1 MLNLNFKYSYS
12 FNSDFAGFFN
22 ITGCIVLCVHGADDP
37 WTLPEEC
44 QRISMWRTRCL
55 FLLVFE
61 VDLPAGNCSCSFA
74 LEICLELKE
83 LQHMDG
89 WFMYHYTDLTE
100 ATEQNKDYCQW
111 QQ

>member
-1 MLNLNFKYSYS
+1 MI
-12 FNSDFAGFFN
+12 NSDNVCRAKNYAG
-22 ITGCIVLCVHGADDP
+22 IPADGSRD
-37 WTLPEEC
+37 LHL
-44 QRISMWRTRCL
+44 S
-55 FLLVFE
+55 LLVFE

-83 LQHMDG
+83 LQHMEG